1 MTLKSKIQSI
11 FIESGNVFEALP
23 AGVRIPKRLDP
34 DDPDYED
41 DLDDKKGPYSSYVAP
56 KASLGAT
63 KGGDRVESKKFDI
76 PNMIKNIDT
85 NMGRIHQSVADV
97 KRNLK
102 DIDQKSGSSNLE
114 KFNIDFDKLKSEVET
129 IKSEW
134 RSMESEP
141 LGKEETDMFM
151 SKAKALAGKI
161 HKDFGDN
168 FYRIKNAIPGQL
180 NGNVWTFSDV
190 EEEPEEAP
198 RMAAHV
204 DAPTP
209 SAIPDIPK
217 MSTPIPKVAPK
228 SAEDEWLAKHSKE
241 LGGDIDPDDDL
252 NSPLGGDDTRPRH
265 RDYDD
270 EEGSLR
276 ETIKGYF
283 KI

>member
-56 KASLGAT
+56 KASLGTT

-102 DIDQKSGSSNLE
+102 DIDEKSGSSNLE
-114 KFNIDFDKLKSEVET
+114 KFNIDFDKLKSEVDT

-134 RSMESEP
+134 KSMESEP
-141 LGKEETDMFM
+141 MGKEETDMFM

-161 HKDFGDN
+161 HKDFGDA

-190 EEEPEEAP
+190 EEPEEAP

-204 DAPTP
+204 DTPTP
-209 SAIPDIPK
+209 SVIPDIPK

-228 SAEDEWLAKHSKE
+228 SAEDDWLAKHSKE
-241 LGGDIDPDDDL
+241 LGGDIDPD
-252 NSPLGGDDTRPRH
+252 DDTRPRH